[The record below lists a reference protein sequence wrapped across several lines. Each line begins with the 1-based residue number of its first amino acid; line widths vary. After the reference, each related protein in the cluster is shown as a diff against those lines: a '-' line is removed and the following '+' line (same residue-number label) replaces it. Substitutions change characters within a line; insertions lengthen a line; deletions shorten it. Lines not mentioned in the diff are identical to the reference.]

1 MDSEGHLI
9 VIDKVRGRK
18 KALNALVDYMEE
30 KMGSRL
36 QENKDDYVFIS
47 HGDALE
53 DAEYVRDQI
62 KERLGMENF
71 LINHIGPTI
80 GAHSGPGTIALFFM
94 GESR

>member
-1 MDSEGHLI
+1 M
-9 VIDKVRGRK
+9 
-18 KALNALVDYMEE
+18 
-30 KMGSRL
+30 
-36 QENKDDYVFIS
+36 FIS

-53 DAEYVRDQI
+53 DAEYVRNLI
-62 KERLGMENF
+62 KERFGFQNF